1 MPVEERPSK
10 LIYKHLAGH
19 AGHALSSAAGFKV
32 DTMRARV
39 ATQAKMLVWLEAVA
53 RGFVVIVIH
62 GDNTEMPF
70 ASNR

>member
-1 MPVEERPSK
+1 
-10 LIYKHLAGH
+10 
-19 AGHALSSAAGFKV
+19 
-32 DTMRARV
+32 MRARV
-39 ATQAKMLVWLEAVA
+39 ATQAKMLLWLEAVA